1 MRKIPKSS
9 RSDSDCQA
17 YLPSKEFSGCFDCL
31 NIDNSYE
38 GILARRSGLTK
49 DQVIATL
56 DVVEFIAW
64 QAGYEPSEYAPYIP
78 EVEEETY
85 IVIEDTE
92 DSTKKDK
99 EILRHRN
106 RATVCGPFCWLI
118 KRIAID
124 RISARDYSCERI
136 G

>member
-56 DVVEFIAW
+56 DVMEFIAW

-92 DSTKKDK
+92 DSYTIATLPSIFIDEK
-99 EILRHRN
+99 RQRN
-106 RATVCGPFCWLI
+106 FA
-118 KRIAID
+118 A
-124 RISARDYSCERI
+124 
-136 G
+136 

>member
-49 DQVIATL
+49 EQVATTL
-56 DVVEFIAW
+56 DIMEFIAW
-64 QAGYEPSEYAPYIP
+64 QQNYDPSEYAPYIP
-78 EVEEETY
+78 EVQEETR
-85 IVIEDTE
+85 IAIEDTE
-92 DSTKKDK
+92 DYSN
-99 EILRHRN
+99 IGL
-106 RATVCGPFCWLI
+106 VP
-118 KRIAID
+118 D
-124 RISARDYSCERI
+124 RFFEERRQRYFSV
-136 G
+136 

>member
-49 DQVIATL
+49 EQVATR
-56 DVVEFIAW
+56 
-64 QAGYEPSEYAPYIP
+64 P
-78 EVEEETY
+78 
-85 IVIEDTE
+85 
-92 DSTKKDK
+92 DSSSTVQTSIKIKS
-99 EILRHRN
+99 ILFRMH
-106 RATVCGPFCWLI
+106 A
-118 KRIAID
+118 
-124 RISARDYSCERI
+124 ISAFAAFSIEAITKYSGEAERCLSKASLDI
-136 G
+136 LESSTINTFTINYSFGIVRMSVTAPL